1 MRAILDTNVFLSGV
15 FFTGPPYR
23 ILKAWKEGTIQLVI
37 SREILGEY
45 QRAAEELA
53 GQFPEI
59 DARPM
64 LTLVAV
70 KAELFPAPRLAER
83 VCSDPDDDKFLACAV
98 ASRTKIVVSG
108 DKHLLAVSG
117 FRGIKVVKPR
127 QFVDE
132 HLSNLA

>member
-1 MRAILDTNVFLSGV
+1 
-15 FFTGPPYR
+15 
-23 ILKAWKEGTIQLVI
+23 
-37 SREILGEY
+37 
-45 QRAAEELA
+45 
-53 GQFPEI
+53 
-59 DARPM
+59 
-64 LTLVAV
+64 
-70 KAELFPAPRLAER
+70 LAER